1 MANETLLTLSG
12 PGINPYSARGIT
24 QTLDLVES
32 SSRLAETING
42 KTVNLSPVQFR
53 KLKST
58 ISFNDVDP
66 PAFDSIWPGMILT
79 VGCAKERSYKT
90 SGGSPDRPV
99 VSGSERV
106 EGEYT
111 YYRPEL
117 VMMVVS
123 YADASQE
130 YARTNQATLELVEV
144 SADYGSG

>member
-1 MANETLLTLSG
+1 MAGETVLTITG

-32 SSRLAETING
+32 SSRIAETING
-42 KTVNLSPVQFR
+42 KTVNLSPAQFR

-58 ISFNDVDP
+58 ITFNDVDP
-66 PAFDSIWPGMILT
+66 PALDSLWPGMELT
-79 VGCAKERSYKT
+79 VQCAKERAYKT

-99 VSGSERV
+99 VAGSERI
-106 EGEYT
+106 EGDYT

-123 YADASQE
+123 YADAGQE
-130 YARTNQATLELVEV
+130 WARSNQATLELIEV
-144 SADYGSG
+144 SADYGST